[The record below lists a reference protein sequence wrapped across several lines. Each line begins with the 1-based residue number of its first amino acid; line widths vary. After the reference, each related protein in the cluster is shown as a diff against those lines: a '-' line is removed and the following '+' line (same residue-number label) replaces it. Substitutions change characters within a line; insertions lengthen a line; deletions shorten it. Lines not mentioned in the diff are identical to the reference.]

1 VAAAAAAP
9 TLEEGT
15 SAVRRTDATIVMS
28 AETPTTIAVTIVR
41 TKETVEAETKVT
53 RRLIIASL
61 IRRLRSLIA
70 TATVANLTT

>member
-1 VAAAAAAP
+1 
-9 TLEEGT
+9 
-15 SAVRRTDATIVMS
+15 MS

-70 TATVANLTT
+70 TATVANPTT